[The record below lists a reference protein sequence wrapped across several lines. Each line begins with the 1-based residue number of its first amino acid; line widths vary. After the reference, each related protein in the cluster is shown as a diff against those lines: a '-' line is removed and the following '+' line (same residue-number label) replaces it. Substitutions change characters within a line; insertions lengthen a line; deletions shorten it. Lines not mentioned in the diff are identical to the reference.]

1 MSFRPVLL
9 AVLVACGGEAPDP
22 NALPV
27 AAPKAPQTTAPPV
40 APSHG
45 ANAAAATAS
54 GEAPHV
60 GKALE
65 VLEGGGYTYV
75 KLGVGTAE
83 VWIAGPKTAVKV
95 GDAVTAPK
103 GSPMTNFSSPTLNR
117 TFPTIDFVRAIQVGT
132 VAPPAAQP
140 AGNEHAGAVSVD
152 QTVGLQVE
160 KAEGGHTVAE
170 LWANKDALVG
180 KDVIVRAKVVKYTPG
195 ILNTNFMHIQD
206 GTGDLVKKTHDL
218 TVTTQ
223 ATVRVGDVVV
233 LRGKLAVNKDFGM
246 GYTYPVLLEE
256 ALVATK

>member
-83 VWIAGPKTAVKV
+83 VWIAGPKTAVIMM
-95 GDAVTAPK
+95 AI
-103 GSPMTNFSSPTLNR
+103 SSAGKAKTRSL
-117 TFPTIDFVRAIQVGT
+117 VRMMISST
-132 VAPPAAQP
+132 RLP
-140 AGNEHAGAVSVD
+140 
-152 QTVGLQVE
+152 
-160 KAEGGHTVAE
+160 
-170 LWANKDALVG
+170 
-180 KDVIVRAKVVKYTPG
+180 
-195 ILNTNFMHIQD
+195 
-206 GTGDLVKKTHDL
+206 
-218 TVTTQ
+218 
-223 ATVRVGDVVV
+223 
-233 LRGKLAVNKDFGM
+233 
-246 GYTYPVLLEE
+246 
-256 ALVATK
+256 